1 MGFGFLFWSWMA
13 FSLPM
18 QQQNASLAMQ
28 KQILISQTVKG
39 VASYY
44 HPRFVGRATANGE
57 VFSNDKYTAASNYF
71 DLGTYVKVTNTRNG
85 RFIYVKINDRMGQPN
100 RVIDLTHRAAEA
112 LNFVSRGL
120 TKVTIEPVPTSI
132 GRQAILA
139 QRESDDAALPDN
151 VM

>member
-1 MGFGFLFWSWMA
+1 
-13 FSLPM
+13 
-18 QQQNASLAMQ
+18 MQ
-28 KQILISQTVKG
+28 KKILISRTIKG

-44 HPRFVGRATANGE
+44 HPRFVGRETANGE
-57 VFSNDKYTAASNYF
+57 VFSNDKYTAASNHF

-85 RFIYVKINDRMGQPN
+85 RFIYVKINDRMGQPG

-112 LNFVSRGL
+112 LHFVSRGL
-120 TKVTIEPVPTSI
+120 TKVTIEPVPASM

-151 VM
+151 AM